1 MGRSNPAEEQPDGMQ
16 RDERLIQQLLRNSE
30 TIAVVGLSGKP
41 GRAGRTVPEYL
52 QQHGYRIVP
61 VNPNLSE
68 ALGETAYPSLLEIP
82 LPVDVVQIFRRPE
95 NVPPVVEDAIRIGA
109 KAVWMQLG
117 IVNQQA
123 AARARQAGLE
133 VVMDACMR
141 TEHRAMHARGEI

>member
-1 MGRSNPAEEQPDGMQ
+1 MQ

-41 GRAGRTVPEYL
+41 GRPGRTVPKYL

-68 ALGETAYPSLLEIP
+68 ALGETAYPSLLDIP

-141 TEHRAMHARGEI
+141 TEHRAMRARGEI